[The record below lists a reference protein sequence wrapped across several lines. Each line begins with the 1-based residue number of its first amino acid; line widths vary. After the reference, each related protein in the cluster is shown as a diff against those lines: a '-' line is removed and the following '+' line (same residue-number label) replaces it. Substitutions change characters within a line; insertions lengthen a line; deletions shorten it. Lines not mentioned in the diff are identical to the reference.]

1 MTSRQDA
8 GNPGALGAFR
18 GFRAAWSLRASRLSA
33 WLSVRLA
40 DRVPSLD
47 VRLPRFLRTAGVDA
61 LVRRLWN
68 WSRVRPIMV
77 DGLFAVFLLAMS
89 SPHLALHPTKPP
101 VVGWLLQPALFLP
114 LVFRRHTPVAV
125 FGVIASIAFVQLL
138 MGILLPTGDLA
149 LLIALYSV
157 AAHSLPRRM
166 VAAAAVLEFG
176 VLLATHRW
184 ADGRNE
190 PRMFLLLSGM
200 TTAAAVIGLNVRT
213 RRAYLASL
221 EERARRLEFERDQQ
235 ARIAAAAER
244 ASIARE
250 VHDVVTHSLS
260 VMVAL
265 TDGASFAIH
274 TAPDRAAE
282 AVGKASE
289 VGRQAIADMQRVIGV
304 LRAPEETGVGRPDL
318 EPQPGLAR
326 LDTLLSEVRA
336 AGLPV
341 ELVVG
346 GTPLELG
353 SGVELAV
360 YRVVQEALTNIRKH
374 AGEGVASRVLLRFE
388 PDGVEVTV
396 LDDGGTAPKSA
407 RGTAQPAAR
416 PAHLTYQ
423 AHQAHQLHP
432 AHPTPMTDPAHADA
446 DPLGG
451 YGIAGMR
458 ERVAVYGG
466 SLEAGPLRGNGGWRV
481 SARIPVQDGPTLETQ
496 VQKEARP

>member
-8 GNPGALGAFR
+8 GDPGTLGAFR
-18 GFRAAWSLRASRLSA
+18 GFRAGWSLRAARWSA
-33 WLSVRLA
+33 
-40 DRVPSLD
+40 RVPRIGP
-47 VRLPRFLRTAGVDA
+47 RLPRLLRPAGPDA
-61 LVRRLWN
+61 AIRRLWN
-68 WSRVRPIMV
+68 WSRARPIMV
-77 DGLFAVFLLAMS
+77 DGLFALFLLAMS

-114 LVFRRHTPVAV
+114 LVFRRRAPAAV
-125 FGVIASIAFVQLL
+125 FGVIASVAFVQLL

-157 AAHSLPRRM
+157 AAHSLLRRM

-260 VMVAL
+260 IMVAL
-265 TDGASFAIH
+265 TDGASFAVH

-304 LRAPEETGVGRPDL
+304 LRAPDETGVGRPDL

-374 AGEGVASRVLLRFE
+374 AGEGVASRVLLRFD
-388 PDGVEVTV
+388 PGGVEVTV
-396 LDDGGTAPKSA
+396 LDNGGTAPAPSA
-407 RGTAQPAAR
+407 
-416 PAHLTYQ
+416 
-423 AHQAHQLHP
+423 
-432 AHPTPMTDPAHADA
+432 AHPTYPARADG
-446 DPLGG
+446 DVLGG

-466 SLEAGPLRGNGGWRV
+466 SLEAGPQRGNGRGWRV
-481 SARIPVQDGPTLETQ
+481 SARIPVQEAPVQETP